1 MRSSRFINDIKDNR
15 VVTELLRHRRVYL
28 FEYFPP
34 PTPWWSMTKR

>member
-28 FEYFPP
+28 FEYFF
-34 PTPWWSMTKR
+34 RRRHHGGL